1 MSAGDCTRSVL
12 DPGAA
17 AISQGK
23 HNTTEPYLPC
33 PAVPCRVVLT
43 EVDPTGQVSD
53 IISAEHCQHSSTL
66 LPFTPYSGAGA
77 AGGGGGGGVFRHSLR
92 DIIQIYVQIL
102 SDSRWLLFRFTS
114 LPEGSDRI
122 RAHPT
127 KKKKK
132 KPFSLYIF
140 CEIIQIWT
148 GPGLVRS

>member
-1 MSAGDCTRSVL
+1 MQGTALAPCWTPALQPSARV
-12 DPGAA
+12 
-17 AISQGK
+17 
-23 HNTTEPYLPC
+23 NTTPQNLTYPTL
-33 PAVPCRVVLT
+33 PCRVVLT
-43 EVDPTGQVSD
+43 EVDPTGQVSV

-102 SDSRWLLFRFTS
+102 SDSRWLLFPFTS

-127 KKKKK
+127 KKKK